1 MVVCRTAWY
10 VEVPL
15 QRGFGGMHWM
25 EGADPRCLTLVSF
38 KCIILTI
45 FLDFNVIFK
54 KFLDFVDLHKS
65 TRGSLCTLPK
75 LCPIA

>member
-10 VEVPL
+10 VEAPL

-38 KCIILTI
+38 KCYYNHAIVWFQDARRTI
-45 FLDFNVIFK
+45 V
-54 KFLDFVDLHKS
+54 
-65 TRGSLCTLPK
+65 
-75 LCPIA
+75 